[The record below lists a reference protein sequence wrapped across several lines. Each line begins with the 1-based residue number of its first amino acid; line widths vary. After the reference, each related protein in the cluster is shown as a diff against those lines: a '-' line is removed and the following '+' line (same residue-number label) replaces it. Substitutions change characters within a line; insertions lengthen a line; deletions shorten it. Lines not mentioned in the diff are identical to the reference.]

1 MVQNLTKSYPKQ
13 TRQIIKYSATWIMSD
28 KLTKY
33 FQRIIMSIR
42 VARRLSSSLDLQPF
56 MHLLDGLVKIL

>member
-1 MVQNLTKSYPKQ
+1 
-13 TRQIIKYSATWIMSD
+13 MSD